1 MNSYGSFCGW
11 LVVLA
16 VVGFGVRTVHP
27 QELANSL
34 TAEQVLNN
42 QYDLV
47 FQATPKKKSGLQR
60 VDISTSL
67 ADIEIAAADNVTGGQ
82 QLSRSVMSSGCS
94 SWSPRI
100 IMINCDRGLDR

>member
-47 FQATPKKKSGLQR
+47 FQATRKRSPGSSALIFQPH
-60 VDISTSL
+60 SL
-67 ADIEIAAADNVTGGQ
+67 I
-82 QLSRSVMSSGCS
+82 SRSPQPTT
-94 SWSPRI
+94 SPAAS
-100 IMINCDRGLDR
+100 NCPGR